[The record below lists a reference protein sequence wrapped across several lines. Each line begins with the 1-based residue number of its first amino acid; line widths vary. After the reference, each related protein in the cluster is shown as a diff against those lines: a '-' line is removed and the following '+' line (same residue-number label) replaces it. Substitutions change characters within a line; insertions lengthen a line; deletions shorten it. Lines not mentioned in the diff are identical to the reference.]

1 VRRDEA
7 EHMPRTDA
15 GILPRSGTRDG
26 LNYPREDHPRGAG
39 GGGDRA
45 SERAS
50 ERASRCPNARRLCGI
65 VRTSSTTTTT
75 TTTTPPRLP
84 PTARARDF
92 PARTHEYRRRG
103 AGGGGRRG
111 LQREGASITLRLPR
125 RGPDSGL
132 RGYSY
137 DVSVTKFYSPPMGN
151 RAEGW

>member
-75 TTTTPPRLP
+75 TTTPPVSPRLRGRAIFLRE
-84 PTARARDF
+84 PTNI
-92 PARTHEYRRRG
+92 
-103 AGGGGRRG
+103 GGEGPGGEGRRG